1 MVDARNRIVFLVRLL
16 QVRKPLYIRIHLR
29 PIDSCLTYDVQ
40 EQTSASACAVL
51 PEHISDVLHLIGVSR
66 GFDAIRHFRIWNV
79 AVTEVKPEVLRGMP
93 ATIAL
98 PVREIES
105 RVTKLSATD
114 AVLLAGS
121 QSLGLAHANSD
132 YDIYVVTEVTIP
144 AVMEYGSK
152 TYYEDTLID
161 VSYVHSSTVER
172 FTEVLRTSDDLAPSD
187 LDADDLELMWRL
199 VIGTPIA
206 NEDACERV
214 KEVLGRQRVAD
225 LIGRWRAQNAQVRYL
240 DGLFLMAHDSNLAAA
255 VALRES
261 AVEAA
266 CAVITEA
273 GYAYFDT
280 KYLFDQCAM
289 AGPRYESLLG
299 ELWGIESLSLVTTAI
314 AEIHSRCQQ
323 LGARWIGGAFA
334 DAAAQ
339 DTWANAMVRR
349 SLAHALELAGPGVV
363 VWNRS
368 ETTTLEGDAARM
380 WEALDGALDPSIA
393 ELSKRTDLPLFRC
406 GQAFH
411 ELFIQGLIRLDWTA
425 VIADRSDISSE
436 VGNAS

>member
-1 MVDARNRIVFLVRLL
+1 MTA
-16 QVRKPLYIRIHLR
+16 P
-29 PIDSCLTYDVQ
+29 T
-40 EQTSASACAVL
+40 
-51 PEHISDVLHLIGVSR
+51 
-66 GFDAIRHFRIWNV
+66 
-79 AVTEVKPEVLRGMP
+79 
-93 ATIAL
+93 AL

-132 YDIYVVTEVTIP
+132 YDVYVVTEATIP
-144 AVMEYGSK
+144 TTMEYGSK
-152 TYYEDTLID
+152 TYYENTLID

-172 FTEVLRTSDDLAPSD
+172 FAEVLRTSDDLAPSD

-214 KEVLGRQRVAD
+214 RNVLGRQRVAD
-225 LIGRWRAQNAQVRYL
+225 LIGRWRARNAEVRYL
-240 DGLFLMAHDSNLAAA
+240 DGLFLMTHGSNLAAA

-266 CAVITEA
+266 CAAITEA

-289 AGPRYESLLG
+289 AGPRYESLLR
-299 ELWGIESLSLVTTAI
+299 ELWGIESLSLVTTDI
-314 AEIHSRCQQ
+314 ADIHSRCQQ
-323 LGARWIGGAFA
+323 LGRDWVGGAFA
-334 DAAAQ
+334 DASLP
-339 DTWANAMVRR
+339 DKWANATVRR
-349 SLAHALELAGPGVV
+349 SLAHSLELAGPGVV

-368 ETTTLEGDAARM
+368 ETFTLGGDAARM
-380 WEALDGALDPSIA
+380 WEALDGAPGASIA
-393 ELSKRTDLPLFRC
+393 ELSKLTDLPLARC
-406 GQAFH
+406 GQALH
-411 ELFIQGLIRLDWTA
+411 ELFIQGLTRLDWTA
-425 VIADRSDISSE
+425 VISDRKGTSSE
-436 VGNAS
+436 VGDAS